1 MNRLSLDARARI
13 LASLVEGNSI
23 RATCRLTGASMDAVL
38 KLLAD
43 VGDACGWWLDKT
55 MRDLPCR
62 RIQCD
67 EIWSFCSAKEK
78 NVPTKRKGDPNYGS
92 MWTWV
97 AMDPDTKLV
106 PCYMLGQRTPFC
118 AKVFM
123 LDLSRRLANRV
134 QLTTDGLNMYISA
147 VIEAFGID
155 VDYAQL
161 IKHYGQEGEPWHADT
176 RYSPAVVTS
185 TRTVVVCG
193 DPDEEHVSTSHLE
206 RQNLTMRM
214 GMRRFTRLTNAFSR
228 KAANLDR
235 ALALHYVHYNF
246 VRKHASIKTT
256 PAMKAG
262 IADHVW
268 TLREVAELADILA
281 RRRAA

>member
-97 AMDPDTKLV
+97 AMDPDTKIVLAGDNYLGRSYCLTRK
-106 PCYMLGQRTPFC
+106 CYP
-118 AKVFM
+118 
-123 LDLSRRLANRV
+123 
-134 QLTTDGLNMYISA
+134 
-147 VIEAFGID
+147 
-155 VDYAQL
+155 
-161 IKHYGQEGEPWHADT
+161 
-176 RYSPAVVTS
+176 
-185 TRTVVVCG
+185 
-193 DPDEEHVSTSHLE
+193 
-206 RQNLTMRM
+206 
-214 GMRRFTRLTNAFSR
+214 
-228 KAANLDR
+228 
-235 ALALHYVHYNF
+235 
-246 VRKHASIKTT
+246 
-256 PAMKAG
+256 
-262 IADHVW
+262 
-268 TLREVAELADILA
+268 
-281 RRRAA
+281 